1 MAIYRIAVGTVDGLN
16 ITEHFGRAKAFRIVE
31 VNQDSDEERA
41 LADIEVVHTDDCSH
55 GHDLEMLEAKIQ
67 ALLDWNVTAVLI
79 ARVGPGSERML
90 TKNGI
95 QVLVNEGSIKDA
107 MVKIKQFYKRHTF
120 DH

>member
-31 VNQDSDEERA
+31 VNQDSDQ
-41 LADIEVVHTDDCSH
+41 
-55 GHDLEMLEAKIQ
+55 EMLEAKIQ